1 MEILQINHT
10 ISPSL
15 PSSLLELLIAPT
27 DEVETVYKQIIIHI
41 VSSLPERD
49 MEIDELFDNLKVET
63 DLEDMEILNGFMKKW
78 EDIYNDAEININ
90 RVKTGKC

>member
-1 MEILQINHT
+1 M
-10 ISPSL
+10 

-63 DLEDMEILNGFMKKW
+63 DLEDMEILNGFMKKL